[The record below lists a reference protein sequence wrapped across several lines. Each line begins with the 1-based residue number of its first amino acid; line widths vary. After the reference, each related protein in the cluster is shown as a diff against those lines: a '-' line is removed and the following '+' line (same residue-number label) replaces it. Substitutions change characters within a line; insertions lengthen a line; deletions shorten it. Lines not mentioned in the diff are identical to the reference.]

1 LRVVIHASYG
11 LRDMTVRVAWL
22 DDLPHAGRA
31 LVRLAG
37 PDARRFLQGTVT
49 ADIERLAPDTAVAG
63 ALLTVKGKIVTELV
77 VLCASDDAID
87 LLLPRDIVD
96 ETVALLDRHIVMDDV
111 VVTRDLEAVAAIVW
125 DEDDPEVAPAV
136 GVRTIATRHPLPGWL
151 VVGPRTALQAALAEA
166 EPVDADTFER
176 ARVESGTPGWR
187 RELLPGFFPPEVG
200 FVYGVAYDKGCYLGQ
215 EPLAR
220 IHARGQVNRVMVQVV
235 AEAAVDVPVPLKAPE
250 RDDAGTWTTAV
261 ALPSG
266 ACGLAI
272 VRRDFARPGV
282 VLRTADDRAV
292 RVVSGPLG
300 DDPGVRPRT

>member
-1 LRVVIHASYG
+1 
-11 LRDMTVRVAWL
+11 MTLRVAWL
-22 DDLPHAGRA
+22 DDLPHQGRA
-31 LVRLAG
+31 LVRLSG
-37 PDARRFLQGTVT
+37 PDARRFLQGTVS
-49 ADIERLAPDTAVAG
+49 ADVERLAEGTAVAG
-63 ALLTVKGKIVTELV
+63 ALLTVKGKLVTELV
-77 VLCASDDAID
+77 VLCASADAID
-87 LLLPRDIVD
+87 LLLPRDIAD

-111 VVTRDLEAVAAIVW
+111 VVARDPDSVAAIVW
-125 DEDDPEVAPAV
+125 DEDEPEVAPTIA
-136 GVRTIATRHPLPGWL
+136 VRTLATRHPLPGWL
-151 VVGPRTALQAALAEA
+151 VVGTPATLKAALADA

-176 ARVESGTPGWR
+176 ARVESATPGWR
-187 RELLPGFFPPEVG
+187 RELVPGFFPPEVG
-200 FVYGVAYDKGCYLGQ
+200 YVYGVAYDKGCYLGQ

-235 AEAAVDVPVPLKAPE
+235 AEAAVEVPAALRAPE

-261 ALPSG
+261 ALDSG

-300 DDPGVRPRT
+300 DDPGVRPR